1 MMRLAGISAFF
12 ILAAGCG
19 VGDDGGTN
27 PNPNP
32 NGRVCGAVLATSGS
46 FTPDAANPPPTDY
59 EGCWPVGMWTFTVAV
74 SMNDCSAAPTP
85 LAQYQMKG
93 IVMPDQNGDPLPE
106 MTYVTAPGPRVIAK
120 YSEGGSGLCEGELDL
135 YLGEERY
142 HLELGDSATF
152 DSRTPH
158 RWRNPS
164 TQQSRVLWAF
174 TPATY

>member
-19 VGDDGGTN
+19 VGDDGPG
-27 PNPNP
+27 PGPDPNP

-46 FTPDAANPPPTDY
+46 FTPDTANPPPTEY
-59 EGCWPVGMWTFTVAV
+59 EGCWPVGMWTFTVSV
-74 SMNDCSAAPTP
+74 SMNDCATAPTP

-135 YLGEERY
+135 FSDDGTKVWLLKPELNADNTITGDGEYGEFTTDQFPA
-142 HLELGDSATF
+142 GD
-152 DSRTPH
+152 
-158 RWRNPS
+158 
-164 TQQSRVLWAF
+164 
-174 TPATY
+174 

>member
-19 VGDDGGTN
+19 VGDDGPG
-27 PNPNP
+27 PGPDPNP

-74 SMNDCSAAPTP
+74 SMNTCSASPAP

-135 YLGEERY
+135 YNTDGTKVWLLKPELNADNTITGDGEYGE
-142 HLELGDSATF
+142 
-152 DSRTPH
+152 
-158 RWRNPS
+158 
-164 TQQSRVLWAF
+164 F
-174 TPATY
+174 TTDQFPAGG

>member
-19 VGDDGGTN
+19 VGDDGPGPN

-106 MTYVTAPGPRVIAK
+106 MTYVTAPGPRVIA
-120 YSEGGSGLCEGELDL
+120 SHLREARQRHQRAISVSVVRHTSGRCASVDA
-135 YLGEERY
+135 R
-142 HLELGDSATF
+142 DSMT
-152 DSRTPH
+152 SGILPRRRSGWP
-158 RWRNPS
+158 
-164 TQQSRVLWAF
+164 
-174 TPATY
+174 